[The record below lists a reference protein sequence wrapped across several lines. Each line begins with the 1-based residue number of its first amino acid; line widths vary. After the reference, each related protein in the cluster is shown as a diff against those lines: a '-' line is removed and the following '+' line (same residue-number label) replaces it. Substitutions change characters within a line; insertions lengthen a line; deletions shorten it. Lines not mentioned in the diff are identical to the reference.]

1 MTTLT
6 ATEAPARTNTL
17 LAVLCA
23 APLLVILNYST
34 PLILAPQT
42 AAHLH
47 AGATGQT
54 WIINGISLGLAVPL
68 LTSGSL
74 ADNHGRRKVLVAGA
88 WLFGAAVLLAALAP
102 NTLVFAAARVIQGAA
117 SAALLTSS
125 LGIMGAVFTEAEDR
139 RRATAVYGAM
149 MGLGVGGGGI
159 LAALLE
165 AAWGWNGPYWLYA
178 AAAVGLALAARALLP
193 ESRAARP
200 RRADVAGT
208 VTLGLGVAALMSGLT
223 LGRQDWSDP
232 VVVGLLAAAAV
243 LTAAFVAVELRSR
256 EPMLDPALFARPAF
270 LVASLGALV
279 TGVAVISMMSYLP
292 TVYQAET
299 GLNPVETAAVVAIW
313 SFTAFAVSLQVKRLA
328 LSSGAL
334 LALAMVVA
342 GVGSALLVGLADGWS
357 WWHAAPA
364 LVVAGAGYGAV
375 NPALTRL
382 SIDSVPAD
390 RGGMGSGVN
399 NTMRYIGTAAGIP
412 IVATLVDVVGADG
425 ALWVCA
431 AGTRP
436 GTGARRRGGSA
447 RAGPRPRRG
456 ASRGRA
462 RPRARRRGRGSL
474 RGRCP
479 GRRCRRPC
487 RGRPR
492 RARPAGRR

>member
-6 ATEAPARTNTL
+6 EPKAPTRTRAV

-47 AGATGQT
+47 ASATGQT
-54 WIINGISLGLAVPL
+54 WIINAISLGLAVPL

-74 ADNHGRRKVLVAGA
+74 ADNHGRRKVFVAGA
-88 WLFGAAVLLAALAP
+88 WLFAAAILLAALAP
-102 NTLVFAAARVIQGAA
+102 DTIVFVAARIVQGAA

-125 LGIMGAVFTEAEDR
+125 LGIMGAVFTAAEER
-139 RRATAVYGAM
+139 RRATAAYGAM
-149 MGLGVGGGGI
+149 MGLGVGAGGI
-159 LAALLE
+159 LAALLN
-165 AAWGWNGPYWLYA
+165 AALGWNGPYWLYT
-178 AAAVGLALAARALLP
+178 AAAVALALTGRAVLP
-193 ESRAARP
+193 ESRAERP

-208 VTLGLGVAALMSGLT
+208 ITLGLGVAALMSGLT

-232 VVVGLLAAAAV
+232 VVIGLLAAAAV
-243 LTAAFVAVELRSR
+243 FTAAFVAVELRGR

-292 TVYQAET
+292 TVYQSET
-299 GLNPVETAAVVAIW
+299 NLGPATTAVVIAIW
-313 SFTAFAVSLQVKRLA
+313 STAAFVVSLQVKRLA

-334 LALAMVVA
+334 LAVALVVA
-342 GVGSALLVGLADGWS
+342 GAGSALLVGLADGWS
-357 WWHAAPA
+357 WWQAVPA
-364 LVVAGAGYGAV
+364 LIVAGAGYGAA

-412 IVATLVDVVGADG
+412 IVATLVDTVGTDGSLWICG
-425 ALWVCA
+425 ALA
-431 AGTRP
+431 AVSAGGFVLLTRRDKP
-436 GTGARRRGGSA
+436 VS
-447 RAGPRPRRG
+447 
-456 ASRGRA
+456 
-462 RPRARRRGRGSL
+462 
-474 RGRCP
+474 
-479 GRRCRRPC
+479 
-487 RGRPR
+487 
-492 RARPAGRR
+492 